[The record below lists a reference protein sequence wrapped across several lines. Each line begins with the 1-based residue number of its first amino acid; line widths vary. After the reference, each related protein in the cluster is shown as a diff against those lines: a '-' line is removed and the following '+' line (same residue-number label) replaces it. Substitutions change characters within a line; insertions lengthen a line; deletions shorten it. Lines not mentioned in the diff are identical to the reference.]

1 MTGRLIQRSQR
12 KNEMTYEEAKKIV
25 RDYTLDLILLEKPLK
40 IIGGCGKILER
51 MNSPNKYG
59 ELSDKVKEWSVDE
72 KAELRL
78 AGMVSPEKLSE
89 AYSKLISVIT
99 TLDNEI
105 LKKHPRYLE
114 ALRIYI
120 YNTQSDKTEG
130 EDK

>member
-1 MTGRLIQRSQR
+1 
-12 KNEMTYEEAKKIV
+12 MTYEEAKKIV
-25 RDYTLDLILLEKPLK
+25 RAYTLDLILLEKPLK